1 MMNNLKF
8 TLLLAFTTL
17 FAGSNLKAHNVWAHN
32 SFVDPC
38 ATLAFYTQAG
48 EVYVLLEE
56 MKTVYRD
63 ANTNLEYGVI
73 AEFRNKLIK
82 SKKAEL
88 KSHKLMNT
96 LDGYTKLRA
105 LMDKFDVAVK
115 ELEKINNENER
126 VKKWDDALKDILV
139 NDAKSFERIN
149 YLGKRYADIGGV
161 KKKKELRI
169 TNINGILG
177 MWRSDLKILKTT
189 LDQVI
194 PGLRNAI
201 PLAEKGDFAAVML
214 SGRNAFGDKNPQFT
228 DMFSAYQR
236 MYVST
241 VLSTIAATMQSYP
254 AGYEWLNNS
263 NGVNCG

>member
-1 MMNNLKF
+1 MNPEI
-8 TLLLAFTTL
+8 
-17 FAGSNLKAHNVWAHN
+17 KAHNVWAHN
-32 SFVDPC
+32 AFADPC

-48 EVYVLLEE
+48 EVYVHLEE

-73 AEFRNKLIK
+73 AEFRTKLIK
-82 SKKAEL
+82 NKQEKLKAHML
-88 KSHKLMNT
+88 SNT
-96 LDGYTKLRA
+96 LDGYTKLRK
-105 LMDKFDVAVK
+105 LMDKFDEAVQK
-115 ELEKINNENER
+115 LEKINNENKR
-126 VKKWDDALKDILV
+126 VEEWDNTLKEILV

-149 YLGKRYADIGGV
+149 YIGKRYADIGGLKT
-161 KKKKELRI
+161 KKDIQI
-169 TNINGILG
+169 TNINGILN
-177 MWRSDLKILKTT
+177 MWRTDLKILKNT

-194 PGLRNAI
+194 HGLRNAI
-201 PLAEKGDFAAVML
+201 PLAEKGDFASVML

-254 AGYEWLNNS
+254 AGYEWLTKTS
-263 NGVNCG
+263 SVNCG